1 MTEKIIHTE
10 DNWGDDY
17 FSPIFGDLQ
26 SKISA
31 EQQEETNYKMKL
43 AAKIYQAMKA
53 RGMNQTQFAVAMGE
67 RQVSL
72 ISRWLSGTHNFTI
85 GTLIAVQRVLDITL
99 LDVET
104 TKSQPV
110 VQIKLSV
117 SSPISEWTRFNL
129 DQYISDM
136 GGMAITEKTI
146 AQTVEG

>member
-85 GTLIAVQRVLDITL
+85 STLIAVQRVLDITL

-136 GGMAITEKTI
+136 GGIAITEKTI

>member
-1 MTEKIIHTE
+1 
-10 DNWGDDY
+10 
-17 FSPIFGDLQ
+17 
-26 SKISA
+26 
-31 EQQEETNYKMKL
+31 
-43 AAKIYQAMKA
+43 
-53 RGMNQTQFAVAMGE
+53 
-67 RQVSL
+67 
-72 ISRWLSGTHNFTI
+72 LSGTHNFTI

>member
-85 GTLIAVQRVLDITL
+85 STLIAVQRVLDITL